1 MKETYQGGIDIY
13 KPIRAICHLQ
23 DDDKQDIMAIVETY
37 KQLYLLY
44 WEPYQ
49 LNADYLEAFKA
60 NLKLSQAQNE
70 SVGYNPGL
78 EVVALQEK

>member
-1 MKETYQGGIDIY
+1 
-13 KPIRAICHLQ
+13 
-23 DDDKQDIMAIVETY
+23 MAIVETY